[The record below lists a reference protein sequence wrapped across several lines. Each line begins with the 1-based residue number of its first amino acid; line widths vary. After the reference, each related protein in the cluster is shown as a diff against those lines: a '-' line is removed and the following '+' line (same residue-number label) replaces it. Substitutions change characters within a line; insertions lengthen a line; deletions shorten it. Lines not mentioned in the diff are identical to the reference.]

1 MKRSMLIMWLCAIL
15 LTFMTGC
22 SDNESNTQ
30 SADIVEAVN
39 ESKDTAVVSEEK
51 ENEGTDAVSEEKV
64 IFTDLNTEEV
74 PQAENIDESK
84 FNDELSGDVKEI
96 NSTEKFIVISRIYV
110 TTADDGTQTA
120 VAPAEGSSEEEL
132 IKVYFTDKSK
142 YLLKAGK
149 ADGSNHME
157 AESSFSE
164 IIVGD
169 SLDLRGMMDTTGT
182 EFLACEVDIIRVID

>member
-1 MKRSMLIMWLCAIL
+1 MKRSMLIMWLCAIS

-30 SADIVEAVN
+30 SADIVEAVDKS
-39 ESKDTAVVSEEK
+39 EDTAAVSEEK
-51 ENEGTDAVSEEKV
+51 E
-64 IFTDLNTEEV
+64 IFTDLNTEAV

-110 TTADDGTQTA
+110 TTEDDGAQTA
-120 VAPAEGSSEEEL
+120 VTPAEGSNEEEL
-132 IKVYFTDKSK
+132 IKVYFTDETK

-149 ADGSNHME
+149 ADGSNCTE